1 MVKLPNVK
9 GCESPD
15 FTVILWLTMWLACF
29 GFGHGPD
36 NDHRHGLGHNLQGQ
50 GHFAAISQVMAN
62 QQADVS
68 Y

>member
-1 MVKLPNVK
+1 M
-9 GCESPD
+9 G
-15 FTVILWLTMWLACF
+15 LACV
-29 GFGHGPD
+29 GFGHGYD
-36 NDHRHGLGHNLQGQ
+36 TDRHHSLGHNLQGQ